1 MLRTSDFT
9 KAEHVCEKGRGRVA
23 RAHTILS
30 TRISGYLAERF
41 AHLFGRGEDT
51 VLVPGT
57 STVEEK
63 IHGLLIAEEVNAI
76 VKVLE
81 VIEEVDLPVD
91 VGILRERFSVGL
103 EDELTDKVSGILQ
116 PDTGS
121 ERVRG
126 VHHFVLVDLRGHRYL
141 FLALGGAKLGG

>member
-1 MLRTSDFT
+1 
-9 KAEHVCEKGRGRVA
+9 V
-23 RAHTILS
+23 
-30 TRISGYLAERF
+30 RIPFSFPGP
-41 AHLFGRGEDT
+41 
-51 VLVPGT
+51 VPLKK
-57 STVEEK
+57 K

-103 EDELTDKVSGILQ
+103 EDELTDKVSRVLQ

-121 ERVRG
+121 ERVGG
-126 VHHFVLVDLRGHRYL
+126 VHHFILVDLRGHRYL